1 MTWKIQLDNTS
12 VTEVMWAESGPAAG
26 WHLGRV
32 NDTTHLALAG
42 LRGIQPEQYVAV
54 QEAEGEV
61 QPEGGS

>member
-42 LRGIQPEQYVAV
+42 LLAVQPEQYMAV
-54 QEAEGEV
+54 QEAAGEV
-61 QPEGGS
+61 QCEDGS